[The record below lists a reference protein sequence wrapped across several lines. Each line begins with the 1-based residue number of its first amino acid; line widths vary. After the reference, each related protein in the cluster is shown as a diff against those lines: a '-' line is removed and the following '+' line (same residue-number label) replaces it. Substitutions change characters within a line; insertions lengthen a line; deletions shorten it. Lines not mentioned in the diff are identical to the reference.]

1 MAARL
6 AMGLFAALAMSSRA
20 QDLPR
25 TQAQALAYEQAD
37 RMPTTSFYDTPSPL
51 PPGNPGQLIRS

>member
-1 MAARL
+1 
-6 AMGLFAALAMSSRA
+6 MGLFAALAMSSRA